1 MASQDWFD
9 KDFYSVLGVSKDV
22 SESDLK
28 KKYRKL
34 ARQYHPDS
42 NAGDAKAE
50 AKFKEISEAYSVLS
64 DPEQR
69 TEYDQVR
76 AMGSGARF
84 TSGGSGQPGGF
95 EDVFG
100 GMFGGG
106 GGNRRAGAGPSG
118 AGPSGFGQGG
128 FEDLLG
134 GMFGGGGFGQTTG
147 GYRGYGGP
155 TRGRDLEA
163 STTLDFVT
171 AINGD
176 TITLQPQGGKSIRVK
191 IPAGV
196 SDGQKIRLT
205 GKGEPSPD
213 GGETGNLVLTVKV
226 RKHPVFERDGLN
238 LRVDV
243 PVTFVEAT
251 LGATVEVPTLG
262 GEPVRLRVAA
272 GTPSGRVLRVKGR
285 GVTTSKGTGD
295 LLATVQV
302 AVPSHLSDAAKKH
315 LEAFAKSMPDE
326 NPRTELLEKAAG

>member
-9 KDFYSVLGVSKDV
+9 KDFYKVLGVAKDV
-22 SESDLK
+22 SDSELK
-28 KKYRKL
+28 KTYRKL

-50 AKFKEISEAYSVLS
+50 ARFKEISEAYSVLS

-84 TSGGSGQPGGF
+84 TSGAAGQPGGF

-100 GMFGGG
+100 SMFNGSS
-106 GGNRRAGAGPSG
+106 RRAGAGS
-118 AGPSGFGQGG
+118 AYGQNG

-134 GMFGGGGFGQTTG
+134 GMFGGGGFGRTSG
-147 GYRGYGGP
+147 GYQGFGGP
-155 TRGRDLEA
+155 TRGRDLSA
-163 STTLDFVT
+163 STTLDFLT
-171 AINGD
+171 AINGE
-176 TITLQPQGGKSIRVK
+176 TITLQPSGGKSIKVK

-196 SDGQKIRLT
+196 SDGQKIKLR
-205 GKGEPSPD
+205 GKGEQSPD
-213 GGETGNLVLTVKV
+213 GGEDGDLVLTVTV

-285 GVTTSKGTGD
+285 GVTTTKGTGD
-295 LLATVQV
+295 LLASVHV

-315 LEAFAKSMPDE
+315 LEEFAAAMPKE
-326 NPRTELLEKAAG
+326 NPRAELLEQAGGLR